1 MRVSSNPC
9 LGLAAP
15 PALPDS
21 PGAGGDTLDFEA
33 PRDGGNF
40 TPPRTGMCGSGVTG
54 QMIFGIP
61 HQSPTRIASA
71 MANLSSN
78 HNSSFHCSAG
88 GRAAIPGNDALKNF
102 FVERLDLYPEI
113 ERFQVVII
121 AAPGE
126 EQDPDLFIQRLLG
139 AR

>member
-21 PGAGGDTLDFEA
+21 PGAGGDTLDFET

-78 HNSSFHCSAG
+78 HNSSFHCSG
-88 GRAAIPGNDALKNF
+88 GGCGASTLSVASLISSRSIVLSGAHLAAA
-102 FVERLDLYPEI
+102 RQ
-113 ERFQVVII
+113 FQGMT
-121 AAPGE
+121 P
-126 EQDPDLFIQRLLG
+126 
-139 AR
+139 